1 MPNTN
6 SAKKRM
12 KQSQNRRTVNR
23 AVKSSVKTQIRKLR
37 ETAAGQPDKADEE
50 LKSLAKK
57 VDKAAAHG
65 VMHGNTAARLKS
77 RLSAVVKKAK
87 GKAKA

>member
-1 MPNTN
+1 MPNTK

-12 KQSQNRRTVNR
+12 KQSQNRRESNR

-37 ETAAGQPDKADEE
+37 ETAASQVGKADEE
-50 LKSLAKK
+50 FKALAKK

-65 VMHGNTAARLKS
+65 VIHSNTAARLKS

-87 GKAKA
+87 AKS